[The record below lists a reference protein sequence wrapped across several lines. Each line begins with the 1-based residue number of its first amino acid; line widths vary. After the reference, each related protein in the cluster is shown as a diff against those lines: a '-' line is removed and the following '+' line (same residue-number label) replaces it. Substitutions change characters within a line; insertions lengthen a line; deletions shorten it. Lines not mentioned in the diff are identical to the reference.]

1 MKCRFCDNKLDDSVI
16 NLGLAPPSNA
26 YLKDLNQAKKE
37 KKFPLKLLFC
47 ENCYLLQTEDYSKP
61 QELFTDDYAYFSSTS
76 DFFLNLKKYSDEII
90 KNLI

>member
-26 YLKDLNQAKKE
+26 YLKDLNQVKKE
-37 KKFPLKLLFC
+37 KFPLKLLFC

-61 QELFTDDYAYFSSTS
+61 KELLLMIMHTFLVPQI
-76 DFFLNLKKYSDEII
+76 FLNHAKKYSDEII
-90 KNLI
+90 KNLN